1 MAKAVRC
8 SNLPTNQLD
17 SEGSTFHNLLRLAIP
32 HRDAFIEICIVRQMA
47 SDRGLVAEH
56 FILHDWFSRPHG
68 IEEVGL
74 VIDHVAVSVRRSIA
88 FSLFLHLALVWS
100 WHGMLLMPRFQILLA
115 QLLGP
120 ALGGV
125 SLGLRTR
132 VLRLV
137 GERRVLDNQG
147 ALSPVETAKLSTI
160 NLQIAP

>member
-1 MAKAVRC
+1 
-8 SNLPTNQLD
+8 
-17 SEGSTFHNLLRLAIP
+17 
-32 HRDAFIEICIVRQMA
+32 MA

-115 QLLGP
+115 QLFGP
-120 ALGGV
+120 AFGRV
-125 SLGLRTR
+125 SLGLRTG
-132 VLRLV
+132 VLRLE
-137 GERRVLDNQG
+137 GQRRVLDDHRAFG
-147 ALSPVETAKLSTI
+147 AVEADKLSAFVV
-160 NLQIAP
+160 QIAP